1 MSFSKIFILFI
12 IFNFVY
18 EASGSVLINEV
29 YYYARPNRNNEYI
42 CIINSG
48 ENEISLDGWYIT
60 IDPLKN
66 FSEQNKISLPSINM
80 AMGEKIYLTQNGTS
94 FKMETGFEANYEW
107 NDCSSLPDIKKYG
120 NFALSNSGGIICL
133 KDKYNNTVDVV
144 VYGNASFDEGWNG
157 KSIDGV
163 KEGVVLRRKDN
174 IDTNSSFEW
183 EYNRTYIIGQSD
195 FPPFKGKAS
204 KAKVFCSP
212 DCSYSSIENEIRNAS
227 KILLNLYL
235 FTNPFLA
242 DLLENSDADIKLL
255 LDGNVIGGIPMEER
269 YIAYNLNKRE
279 LVRYM
284 MGNEKE
290 GIYKRYEYN
299 HAKYAVIDNSRVII
313 ASANWGRGG
322 VPLDASY
329 GNREWGIIIKDEGI
343 ANFLSNVFE
352 DDWNPSMQD
361 SIKFDENSITHGRP
375 PRDYSISYSIPEGYY
390 SPKFSPLDVN
400 SSFAYTVILSPDNS
414 EEEIINL
421 INSAER
427 RILVEQNYIDKEWKN
442 GLNPVLQKLIEK
454 NESGVEVRIILDHS
468 YYEETKKKNEEIK
481 NFLKN
486 IEVKLSDDL
495 PIHNKGII
503 VDDKVLI
510 SSINWGENSFR
521 RNREIGIIIESAEI
535 SEYFEEIFW
544 YDWNFKIEEKDK
556 INYEFILIPSL
567 FIGTF
572 ILLYLY
578 WRR

>member
-1 MSFSKIFILFI
+1 M
-12 IFNFVY
+12 
-18 EASGSVLINEV
+18 INEV

-60 IDPLKN
+60 IDPSKN
-66 FSEQNKISLPSINM
+66 FSEQRKIFLPSVNIGG
-80 AMGEKIYLTQNGTS
+80 GEKIYLTQNGTS

-107 NDCSSLPDIKKYG
+107 NDCSYLPDVKKSG
-120 NFALSNSGGIICL
+120 NFVLSNTGGIVCL

-144 VYGNASFDEGWNG
+144 VYGNASFYEGWIG
-157 KSIDGV
+157 KSINGV
-163 KEGVVLRRKDN
+163 DEGVVLKRKNN
-174 IDTNSSFEW
+174 IDSNTSLDW
-183 EYNRTYIIGQSD
+183 EHNRTYIIGQSD

-212 DCSYSSIENEIRNAS
+212 DCSYSSIEKEIRNAS

-242 DLLENSDADIKLL
+242 DLLEKSNADIKLL

-284 MGNEKE
+284 MSNEKE

-299 HAKYAVIDNSRVII
+299 HAKYAVIDNRVII
-313 ASANWGRGG
+313 SSANWGKSG
-322 VPLDASY
+322 VPINPFY
-329 GNREWGIIIKDEGI
+329 GNREWGIIIEDENI
-343 ANFLSNVFE
+343 ANFLSTIFE
-352 DDWNPSMQD
+352 HDWNPSMQD
-361 SIKFDENSITHGRP
+361 SIKFDENSITHGKP
-375 PRDYSISYSIPEGYY
+375 PRDYSISYFIPEGYY
-390 SPKFSPLDVN
+390 NPKFAPLHIN
-400 SSFAYTVILSPDNS
+400 SSFNYTLILSPDNS
-414 EEEIINL
+414 EEEILNL
-421 INSAER
+421 INSAEK

-442 GLNPVLQKLIEK
+442 GLNPILQKLIEK
-454 NESGVEVRIILDHS
+454 NESGVEVRIILDSS
-468 YYEETKKKNEEIK
+468 YEDTKKKNEEIK
-481 NFLKN
+481 DFLRN
-486 IEVKLSDDL
+486 IKVKLSDDL

-521 RNREIGIIIESAEI
+521 RNREVGIIIESAEI
-535 SEYFEEIFW
+535 AGYFEEIFW
-544 YDWNFKIEEKDK
+544 YDWNFKIEEEKK
-556 INYEFILIPSL
+556 MNYEFIIIPSL

>member
-12 IFNFVY
+12 IFNITFEV
-18 EASGSVLINEV
+18 SGSVMINEV

-60 IDPLKN
+60 IDPSKN
-66 FSEQNKISLPSINM
+66 FSEQRKIFLPSVNIGG
-80 AMGEKIYLTQNGTS
+80 GEKIYLTQNGTS

-107 NDCSSLPDIKKYG
+107 NDCSYLPDVKKSG
-120 NFALSNSGGIICL
+120 NFVLSNTGGIVCL

-144 VYGNASFDEGWNG
+144 VYGNASFYEGWIG
-157 KSIDGV
+157 KSINGV
-163 KEGVVLRRKDN
+163 DEGVVLKRKNN
-174 IDTNSSFEW
+174 IDSNTSLDW
-183 EYNRTYIIGQSD
+183 EHNRTYIIGQSD

-212 DCSYSSIENEIRNAS
+212 DCSYSSIEKEIRNAS

-242 DLLENSDADIKLL
+242 DLLEKSNADIKLL

-284 MGNEKE
+284 MSNEKE

-299 HAKYAVIDNSRVII
+299 HAKYAVIDNRVII
-313 ASANWGRGG
+313 SSANWGKSG
-322 VPLDASY
+322 VPINPSY
-329 GNREWGIIIKDEGI
+329 GNREWGIIIEDENI
-343 ANFLSNVFE
+343 ANFLSTVFE
-352 DDWNPSMQD
+352 HDWNPSMQD
-361 SIKFDENSITHGRP
+361 SIKFDENSITHGKP
-375 PRDYSISYSIPEGYY
+375 PRDYSISYFIPEGYY
-390 SPKFSPLDVN
+390 NPKFAPLHIN
-400 SSFAYTVILSPDNS
+400 SSFNYTLILSPDNS
-414 EEEIINL
+414 EEEILNL
-421 INSAER
+421 INSAEK

-442 GLNPVLQKLIEK
+442 GLNPILQKLIEK
-454 NESGVEVRIILDHS
+454 NESGVEVRIILDSS
-468 YYEETKKKNEEIK
+468 YEDTKKKNEEIK
-481 NFLKN
+481 DFLRN
-486 IEVKLSDDL
+486 IKVKLSDDL

-521 RNREIGIIIESAEI
+521 RNREVGIIIESAEI
-535 SEYFEEIFW
+535 AGYFEEIFW
-544 YDWNFKIEEKDK
+544 YDWNFKIEEEKK
-556 INYEFILIPSL
+556 MNYEFIIIPSL

>member
-12 IFNFVY
+12 IFNITF
-18 EASGSVLINEV
+18 EASGSVMINEV

-60 IDPLKN
+60 IDPSKN
-66 FSEQNKISLPSINM
+66 FSEQRKIFLPSVNIGG
-80 AMGEKIYLTQNGTS
+80 GEKIYLTQNGTS

-107 NDCSSLPDIKKYG
+107 NDCSYLPDVKKSG
-120 NFALSNSGGIICL
+120 NFVLSNTGGIVCL

-144 VYGNASFDEGWNG
+144 VYGNASFYEGWIG
-157 KSIDGV
+157 KSINGV
-163 KEGVVLRRKDN
+163 DEGVVLKRKNN
-174 IDTNSSFEW
+174 IDSNTSLDW
-183 EYNRTYIIGQSD
+183 EHNRTYIIGQSD

-212 DCSYSSIENEIRNAS
+212 DCSYSSIEKEIRNAS

-242 DLLENSDADIKLL
+242 DLLEKSNADIKLL

-284 MGNEKE
+284 MSNEKE

-299 HAKYAVIDNSRVII
+299 HAKYAVIDNRVII
-313 ASANWGRGG
+313 SSANWGKSG
-322 VPLDASY
+322 VPINPSY
-329 GNREWGIIIKDEGI
+329 GNREWGIIIEDENI
-343 ANFLSNVFE
+343 ANFLSTVFE
-352 DDWNPSMQD
+352 HDWNPSMQD
-361 SIKFDENSITHGRP
+361 SIKFDENSITHGKP
-375 PRDYSISYSIPEGYY
+375 PRDYSISYFIPEGYY
-390 SPKFSPLDVN
+390 NPKFAPLHIN
-400 SSFAYTVILSPDNS
+400 SSFNYTVILSPDNS
-414 EEEIINL
+414 EEEILNL
-421 INSAER
+421 INSAEK

-442 GLNPVLQKLIEK
+442 GLNPILQKLIEK
-454 NESGVEVRIILDHS
+454 NESGVEVRIILDSS
-468 YYEETKKKNEEIK
+468 YEDTKKKNEEIK
-481 NFLKN
+481 DFLRN

-521 RNREIGIIIESAEI
+521 RNREVGIIIESAEI
-535 SEYFEEIFW
+535 AGYFEEIFW
-544 YDWNFKIEEKDK
+544 YDWNFKIEEEKK
-556 INYEFILIPSL
+556 MNYEFIIIPSL

>member
-12 IFNFVY
+12 IFNITFEV
-18 EASGSVLINEV
+18 SGSVMINEV

-60 IDPLKN
+60 IDPSKN
-66 FSEQNKISLPSINM
+66 FSEQRKIFLPSVNIGG
-80 AMGEKIYLTQNGTS
+80 GEKIYLTQNGTS

-107 NDCSSLPDIKKYG
+107 NDCSYLPDVKKSG
-120 NFALSNSGGIICL
+120 NFVLSNTGGIVCL

-144 VYGNASFDEGWNG
+144 VYGNASFYEGWIG
-157 KSIDGV
+157 KSINGV
-163 KEGVVLRRKDN
+163 DEGVVLKRKNN
-174 IDTNSSFEW
+174 IDSNTSLDW
-183 EYNRTYIIGQSD
+183 EHNRTYIIGQSD

-212 DCSYSSIENEIRNAS
+212 DCSYSSIEKEIRNAS

-242 DLLENSDADIKLL
+242 DLLEKSNADIKLL

-284 MGNEKE
+284 MSNEKE

-299 HAKYAVIDNSRVII
+299 HAKYAVIDNRVII
-313 ASANWGRGG
+313 SSANWGKSG
-322 VPLDASY
+322 VPINPFY
-329 GNREWGIIIKDEGI
+329 GNREWGIIIEDENI
-343 ANFLSNVFE
+343 ANFLSTVFE
-352 DDWNPSMQD
+352 HDWNPSMQD
-361 SIKFDENSITHGRP
+361 SIKFDENSITHGKP
-375 PRDYSISYSIPEGYY
+375 PRDYSISYFIPEGYY
-390 SPKFSPLDVN
+390 NPKFAPLHIN
-400 SSFAYTVILSPDNS
+400 SSFNYTLILSPDNS
-414 EEEIINL
+414 EEEILNL
-421 INSAER
+421 INSAEK

-442 GLNPVLQKLIEK
+442 GLNPILQKLIEK
-454 NESGVEVRIILDHS
+454 NESGVEVRIILDSS
-468 YYEETKKKNEEIK
+468 YEDTKKKNEEIK
-481 NFLKN
+481 DFLRN
-486 IEVKLSDDL
+486 IKVKLSDDL

-521 RNREIGIIIESAEI
+521 RNREVGIIIESAEI
-535 SEYFEEIFW
+535 AGYFEEIFW
-544 YDWNFKIEEKDK
+544 YDWNFKIEEEKK
-556 INYEFILIPSL
+556 MNYEFIIIPSL

>member
-1 MSFSKIFILFI
+1 M
-12 IFNFVY
+12 
-18 EASGSVLINEV
+18 INEV

-60 IDPLKN
+60 IDPSKN
-66 FSEQNKISLPSINM
+66 FSEQRKIFLPSVNIGG
-80 AMGEKIYLTQNGTS
+80 GEKIYLTQNGTS

-107 NDCSSLPDIKKYG
+107 NDCSYLPDVKKSG
-120 NFALSNSGGIICL
+120 NFVLSNTGGIVCL

-144 VYGNASFDEGWNG
+144 VYGNASFYEGWIG
-157 KSIDGV
+157 KSINGV
-163 KEGVVLRRKDN
+163 DEGVVLKRKNN
-174 IDTNSSFEW
+174 IDSNTSLDW
-183 EYNRTYIIGQSD
+183 EHNRTYIIGQSD

-212 DCSYSSIENEIRNAS
+212 DCSYSSIEKEIRNAS

-242 DLLENSDADIKLL
+242 DLLEKSNADIKLL

-284 MGNEKE
+284 MSNEKE

-299 HAKYAVIDNSRVII
+299 HAKYAVIDNRVII
-313 ASANWGRGG
+313 SSANWGKSG
-322 VPLDASY
+322 VPINPFY
-329 GNREWGIIIKDEGI
+329 GNREWGIIIEDENI
-343 ANFLSNVFE
+343 ANFLSTVFE
-352 DDWNPSMQD
+352 HDWNPSMQD
-361 SIKFDENSITHGRP
+361 SIKFDENSITHGKP
-375 PRDYSISYSIPEGYY
+375 PRDYSISYFIPEGYY
-390 SPKFSPLDVN
+390 NPKFAPLHIN
-400 SSFAYTVILSPDNS
+400 SSFNYTLILSPDNS
-414 EEEIINL
+414 EEEILNL
-421 INSAER
+421 INSAEK

-442 GLNPVLQKLIEK
+442 GLNPILQKLIEK
-454 NESGVEVRIILDHS
+454 NESGVEVRIILDSS
-468 YYEETKKKNEEIK
+468 YEDTKKKNEEIK
-481 NFLKN
+481 DFLRN
-486 IEVKLSDDL
+486 IKVKLSDDL

-521 RNREIGIIIESAEI
+521 RNREVGIIIESAEI
-535 SEYFEEIFW
+535 AGYFEEIFW
-544 YDWNFKIEEKDK
+544 YDWNFKIEEEKK
-556 INYEFILIPSL
+556 MNYEFIIIPSL

>member
-1 MSFSKIFILFI
+1 MIFSKIFILFI
-12 IFNFVY
+12 IFNITF
-18 EASGSVLINEV
+18 EASGSVMINEV

-60 IDPLKN
+60 IDPSKN
-66 FSEQNKISLPSINM
+66 FSEQRKIFLPSVNIGG
-80 AMGEKIYLTQNGTS
+80 GEKIYLTQNGTS

-107 NDCSSLPDIKKYG
+107 NDCSYLPDVKKSG
-120 NFALSNSGGIICL
+120 NFVLSNTGGIVCL

-144 VYGNASFDEGWNG
+144 VYGNASFYEGWIG
-157 KSIDGV
+157 KSINGV
-163 KEGVVLRRKDN
+163 DEGVVLKRKNN
-174 IDTNSSFEW
+174 IDSNTSLDW
-183 EYNRTYIIGQSD
+183 EHNRTYIIGQSD

-212 DCSYSSIENEIRNAS
+212 DCSYSSIEKEIRNAS

-242 DLLENSDADIKLL
+242 DLLEKSNADIKLL

-284 MGNEKE
+284 MSNEKE

-299 HAKYAVIDNSRVII
+299 HAKYAVIDNRVII
-313 ASANWGRGG
+313 SSANWGKSG
-322 VPLDASY
+322 VPINPFY
-329 GNREWGIIIKDEGI
+329 GNREWGIIIEDENI
-343 ANFLSNVFE
+343 ANFLSTVFE
-352 DDWNPSMQD
+352 HDWNPSMQD
-361 SIKFDENSITHGRP
+361 SIKFDENSITHGKP
-375 PRDYSISYSIPEGYY
+375 PRDYSISYFIPEGYY
-390 SPKFSPLDVN
+390 NPKFAPLHIN
-400 SSFAYTVILSPDNS
+400 SSFNYTLILSPDNS
-414 EEEIINL
+414 EEEILNL
-421 INSAER
+421 INSAEK

-442 GLNPVLQKLIEK
+442 GLNPILQKLIEK
-454 NESGVEVRIILDHS
+454 NESGVEVRIILDSS
-468 YYEETKKKNEEIK
+468 YEDTKKKNEEIK
-481 NFLKN
+481 DFLRN
-486 IEVKLSDDL
+486 IKVKLSDDL

-521 RNREIGIIIESAEI
+521 RNREVGIIIESAEI
-535 SEYFEEIFW
+535 AGYFEEIFW
-544 YDWNFKIEEKDK
+544 YDWNFKIEEEKK
-556 INYEFILIPSL
+556 MNYEFIIIPSL